1 MNSEQGASC
10 FLCLLYHYIRAN
22 QGCLIPVKEHG
33 NIPAGKMV
41 LGYYDEELVYI
52 RPEVFLPFFR
62 AVTDKDSIPV
72 RKVLEKMF
80 AWNYIKVHWILTDK
94 VRYRPQKW
102 LGKTRK
108 RFITFYRRQ
117 LENYMQEHDR
127 KEGNNEQSRIC

>member
-1 MNSEQGASC
+1 M
-10 FLCLLYHYIRAN
+10 R
-22 QGCLIPVKEHG
+22 EHDK
-33 NIPAGKMV
+33 IPAGKMV

-72 RKVLEKMF
+72 RKVLEKLF
-80 AWNYIKVHWILTDK
+80 AWNYIKVHWILTNK

-117 LENYMQEHDR
+117 LENYMQEHSY